1 MVSYFIISCNCSCT
15 ISFLGKILLAKLK
28 NLYIQYA
35 WISIMKKRNSNQ
47 NVTVEKYLST
57 FDYYHHKSNFG
68 NFFQQS
74 CKTEKEVL
82 KLKFRSKFNHG
93 YLQSVVWKALD
104 DFNPIDNGPFF
115 TRLLMD
121 WEAIKAP
128 LAKTCFTYPTMMT
141 LGTVI
146 SYPKTIQ
153 KIHKSHDAALEFCW
167 HQHFFTENQQIL
179 LYQKIQI

>member
-1 MVSYFIISCNCSCT
+1 MLESQSWKNEIVTKMWRLNSICQLLT
-15 ISFLGKILLAKLK
+15 ITITSPILVIFFSSPVKLK
-28 NLYIQYA
+28 
-35 WISIMKKRNSNQ
+35 KK
-47 NVTVEKYLST
+47 
-57 FDYYHHKSNFG
+57 
-68 NFFQQS
+68 
-74 CKTEKEVL
+74 L
-82 KLKFRSKFNHG
+82 KLKFRSKFNYG

-115 TRLLMD
+115 TRPLMD

-146 SYPKTIQ
+146 SYPKKIQ
-153 KIHKSHDAALEFCW
+153 KIQKSRDAALEFCW

-179 LYQKIQI
+179 LYQKNTDTDWIWKNNF